1 MKRIGIAVVLAALLG
16 SLVWASLPSSRRTP
30 EQLVEGL
37 SGSDAVNCASELRQ
51 NEDEAFT
58 QAIVEGTKSPKARVR
73 AQCARLLGQRQDVEL
88 ASALTPL
95 LSDKDPAVSTQA
107 ARALVPLLDDDE
119 LLELMRNPQL
129 PAASQLAVAN
139 VLLRNAAVLANGPFV
154 DWLLD
159 RGHTAEVRQGAYQIL
174 RAHHSPCYG
183 ERKSE
188 KEQLAQV
195 LAARQ
200 RIAKQA
206 RQDAFDPACD
216 ETVRCAA
223 LPLYAV
229 LVGAPAYSEVLPFLK
244 SDSEPLR
251 QACLVSLAATKD
263 PRRLELFF
271 RFAQD
276 RHEAESLRVQA
287 LGGLRGMV
295 ADGAKDERIFGLFCK
310 YAVDPEQPAKVRAI
324 SVGSL
329 RAYRLTPGALEAARQ
344 ALHDKDPLVRQ
355 KAALAVG
362 GLGDNNAKFG
372 DANYLEP
379 GLLEMKVARACE
391 ADSCTQCAMD
401 QAICNIERR
410 IADRGK

>member
-1 MKRIGIAVVLAALLG
+1 MKRIGIAIVLAALLG

-30 EQLVEGL
+30 QQLVEGL

-51 NEDEAFT
+51 NEDDAFT

-119 LLELMRNPQL
+119 LLELIRNPQL
-129 PAASQLAVAN
+129 PPASQLAVAN
-139 VLLRNAAVLANGPFV
+139 VLLRNAAVLANQPFV

-159 RGHTAEVRQGAYQIL
+159 RGHTPEVRQGAYQIL

-188 KEQLAQV
+188 KEQLAAV

-206 RQDAFDPACD
+206 RQDGFDPACD

-223 LPLYAV
+223 LPLYAAIT
-229 LVGAPAYSEVLPFLK
+229 GSPAYAEVLPLLK

-251 QACLVSLAATKD
+251 QACLLSLAATKD
-263 PRRLELFF
+263 PKALELFF
-271 RFAQD
+271 KIARDKQ
-276 RHEAESLRVQA
+276 ESEGLRAQA
-287 LGGLRGMV
+287 LGGLRGLV
-295 ADGAKDERIFGLFCK
+295 ADGAKDQRIFDLFCT
-310 YAVDPEQPAKVRAI
+310 YAVDPGQPAKVRAV
-324 SVGSL
+324 SAGSL
-329 RAYRLTPGALEAARQ
+329 RAYRFIPRALQVALQ
-344 ALHDKDPLVRQ
+344 AVHDKDPLVRQ
-355 KAALAVG
+355 KAAQAVAV
-362 GLGDNNAKFG
+362 LGDKNAKFG
-372 DANYLEP
+372 EANFLEP
-379 GLLEMKVARACE
+379 GLVQMKLARACE
-391 ADSCTQCAMD
+391 SDSCTQCAMD
-401 QAICNIERR
+401 QAICNIESR
-410 IADRGK
+410 IAGRGK